1 MREMTMKLKPL
12 NIKHWIQ
19 ILSAISALFIL
30 VVGSDHHVK
39 FASAEEL
46 AVIIVN
52 TTDDEL
58 NEDGDCSLRE
68 AIRAAN
74 LDSQVDSCQPGD
86 GRDTIQVGEG
96 TFLLKLTG
104 IGEDEALNGDL
115 DITDDLT
122 ITGAGVSVTIIDGD
136 HLDRVFHVVGDVS
149 VVIAGMTIQ
158 NGNASTSSGLF
169 GGGGI
174 LNENGNLVVRNSTI
188 SSNRAVRTGGGI
200 DNAGTSSLVDV
211 TISGNSSDEGG
222 GIFNDGSL
230 SLTNTTLN
238 NNESFKTGGGLDNS
252 GDSTLTNVTIDNNTT
267 QGKNGGDGIFND
279 GNLTV
284 LNGTIRGKTTV
295 VVNENII
302 RFKNTIVTGAKNNE
316 NCKGSG
322 TFTSNGYNLDSGNTC
337 NFKIELGDIIQT
349 PPMLGELQ
357 DNQGPTKTVAL
368 EEGSPAIDTGDDID
382 CPPKDQRGALR
393 PADGDKDETETC
405 DIGAFEYGGK
415 FNQPIVYLPMV
426 MH

>member
-1 MREMTMKLKPL
+1 MQIKSL
-12 NIKHWIQ
+12 NIKYWIP
-19 ILSAISALFIL
+19 ILSAIFVLFIL
-30 VVGSDHHVK
+30 VVRSGHPID
-39 FASAEEL
+39 FASAKEL
-46 AVIIVN
+46 AVITVN
-52 TTDDEL
+52 TTDDEI

-74 LDSQVDSCQPGD
+74 LESQVDGCQAGN

-104 IGEDEALNGDL
+104 IGENEALNGDL

-122 ITGAGVSVTIIDGD
+122 ITGAGVGVTIIDGD
-136 HLDRVFHVVGDVS
+136 HLDRVFHIVGEAS
-149 VVIAGMTIQ
+149 VVITGVTIQ

-174 LNENGNLVVRNSTI
+174 LNEKGDLEVHSSTI

-200 DNAGTSSLVDV
+200 DNAGTLSLIDV
-211 TISGNSSDEGG
+211 TISGNASDEGG

-230 SLTNTTLN
+230 RLTNVTLN

-252 GDSTLTNVTIDNNTT
+252 GDSTLTNVTIDNNNT

-279 GNLTV
+279 GNVTV
-284 LNGTIRGKTTV
+284 LNGTIRGNATV
-295 VVNENII
+295 VVNENVI
-302 RFKNTIVTGAKNNE
+302 RFKNTIVAGGKNNE

-322 TFTSNGYNLDSGNTC
+322 TFTSNGYNLDSGDTC
-337 NFKIELGDIIQT
+337 NFKEELGDIT
-349 PPMLGELQ
+349 GTAPLLGELE

-368 EEGSPAIDTGDDID
+368 KEGSPAIDTGDDVD
-382 CPPKDQRGALR
+382 CPSKDQRGALR

-415 FNQPIVYLPMV
+415 FYQPLVYLPLV
-426 MH
+426 LH